1 MNNLFIFNYNLKY
14 ELIKTVN
21 KIKKKVFKKFS
32 RYDRAYDTKS
42 SAYWLESPV
51 PWYSRIAITVFP
63 VCRRTCLG
71 CKTRI
76 ECSVAAPPC
85 NTRRLSLPDIS
96 AVVAVAL
103 LSSFFAALPNS
114 FSTFSTNG
122 PRLNLVLIVVWSL
135 IMFTDTSPVLC
146 KDANPYRVALAF
158 GLLLDLV

>member
-1 MNNLFIFNYNLKY
+1 M
-14 ELIKTVN
+14 
-21 KIKKKVFKKFS
+21 IKKCWRRFLSIQYK
-32 RYDRAYDTKS
+32 YDRTYKIVCLS
-42 SAYWLESPV
+42 SICLLTWHSCAPC
-51 PWYSRIAITVFP
+51 YSHVAITVFP
-63 VCRRTCLG
+63 LRRRTCLG

-85 NTRRLSLPDIS
+85 NTRRLNLPDIS

-103 LSSFFAALPNS
+103 LNSFFAALPNS
-114 FSTFSTNG
+114 FSTFNTNG

-146 KDANPYRVALAF
+146 RDANPYKVALAF